1 MGFKKERDKLL
12 ILLADL
18 EGFGENSDAKAL
30 LTEVKNLLGEIKKSK
45 RMSGQEK
52 DEFQKNLTGKV
63 EKLERDYTGI
73 YDTIPYYEML

>member
-18 EGFGENSDAKAL
+18 EGFGENSDAKTL
-30 LTEVKNLLGEIKKSK
+30 LTEVKNVLGEIKKSK

-52 DEFQKNLTGKV
+52 AEFQKNLTGKV
-63 EKLERDYTGI
+63 EKLERDYAGL